1 MRCAYLQ
8 QLLPVMALGAQM
20 LSFASVLGG
29 GGGSSSSGSGGS
41 SSSDSSSFSFCS
53 SREVG
58 CSGHG
63 ECNASSACLCDP
75 GYDGERCDVWRAPVS
90 PSLLANVDWLNCT
103 HGRPAGNGSTVVQL
117 CTLDEKG
124 VCEAAGAPT
133 VPPPDWDGVCF
144 DKPTKPRSYGKSVCQ
159 PDIEGIATVVKGLSG
174 SFCAMPCITK
184 SQASCEGCPDDG
196 CQVKNATTG
205 QCVRCASSCKD
216 QPEFHSAPCDAREE
230 MVCPC
235 GGGTD
240 AAGQPLLARPQCVV
254 TDCGPYPNDLQ
265 RRPLCAL
272 TCDPDAA
279 VPPGRHKC
287 QPGATCERVPNASF
301 TPAGICTWPMDNTI
315 APYVPGVPSSSEP
328 KAQMEGWSWG
338 AAHGATGSNTCP
350 AIHVPRYSCV
360 ANSSTSK
367 AYCVPLGNSTH
378 YFTYPTMGAEGDPP
392 CGGHCSVLPPNAD
405 PPLMPPH
412 CHPAPTPPPPPPQ
425 LKFMCDTV
433 GHNCFPTPA
442 GNWSKEYSCTA
453 ACAKPTPPPPPP
465 PPPPLGSSPC
475 IRFVHALPVNHR
487 LDVIITQ
494 DQSQRQQQE
503 QQEQQEQRHDGDASA
518 SMISHSWNNYA
529 FANYSNWVN
538 VFKSGSGT
546 LTLFENIGGQ
556 RGSRVLLTKEIPLT
570 PGPLVV
576 AVKVA
581 LNQDPS
587 DPSKYWP
594 PNEPDQIETIAASY
608 PPTTGQA
615 SVRLFNLSPDTKA
628 AGMSSDGAGAVGE
641 TAFFFPF
648 IENNHF
654 AETGGTN
661 IRKTQKRGC
670 FP

>member
-1 MRCAYLQ
+1 MVL
-8 QLLPVMALGAQM
+8 VVQM
-20 LSFASVLGG
+20 LFFASV
-29 GGGSSSSGSGGS
+29 SGDCSR
-41 SSSDSSSFSFCS
+41 SSFCA

-58 CSGHG
+58 CSSHG
-63 ECNASSACLCDP
+63 ECHSTGTACLCDP
-75 GYDGERCDVWRAPVS
+75 GYEGERCDVWRAALSS
-90 PSLLANVDWLNCT
+90 PSLLTDVEWLNCT
-103 HGRPAGNGSTVVQL
+103 HGRPAGNRSAVVQL

-174 SFCAMPCITK
+174 SFCAMPCMTK

-196 CQVKNATTG
+196 CQVKNDTTG

-240 AAGQPLLARPQCVV
+240 AAGQPLLARPQCVA

-279 VPPGRHKC
+279 VPPGRHNC

-315 APYVPGVPSSSEP
+315 APYVPGVPSPSEP
-328 KAQMEGWSWG
+328 AVQKPGWSWS
-338 AAHGATGSNTCP
+338 AAHGAQGLNACP
-350 AIHVPRYSCV
+350 TIQVPRYSCV

-392 CGGHCSVLPPNAD
+392 CGGHCSALPPNAV

-412 CHPAPTPPPPPPQ
+412 CHPAPPPPPPPTTYRCSGSNGTCVIAPSGDGAFTN
-425 LKFMCDTV
+425 KTV
-433 GHNCFPTPA
+433 CEATCSA
-442 GNWSKEYSCTA
+442 
-453 ACAKPTPPPPPP
+453 
-465 PPPPLGSSPC
+465 PPPPLGTNPC
-475 IRFVHALPVNHR
+475 IRFGHALPVDH
-487 LDVIITQ
+487 LVDIVITQ
-494 DQSQRQQQE
+494 DPHVTHTWSGYKFGQFS
-503 QQEQQEQRHDGDASA
+503 D
-518 SMISHSWNNYA
+518 
-529 FANYSNWVN
+529 WVN
-538 VFKSGSGT
+538 VFTPGSGAC
-546 LTLFENIGGQ
+546 LCLFSACILPPSSYVGMIRHRTAGANSSWQ
-556 RGSRVLLTKEIPLT
+556 RGDYGRLRSLCILQLPAKCCRAQRTYLSVHRADASCWNALICIDTGTITVYESISGGGRGKQLYTKQIPLT

-576 AVKVA
+576 VLKVA
-581 LNQDPS
+581 S
-587 DPSKYWP
+587 DQNPVRNDQLSRHSKPAQSNITHSIGWP
-594 PNEPDQIETIAASY
+594 
-608 PPTTGQA
+608 
-615 SVRLFNLSPDTKA
+615 
-628 AGMSSDGAGAVGE
+628 
-641 TAFFFPF
+641 
-648 IENNHF
+648 
-654 AETGGTN
+654 
-661 IRKTQKRGC
+661 
-670 FP
+670 

>member
-1 MRCAYLQ
+1 MYLQ
-8 QLLPVMALGAQM
+8 QLLPLVLVAQM
-20 LSFASVLGG
+20 LSFASVLSDSSSSRG
-29 GGGSSSSGSGGS
+29 GGGSGSF
-41 SSSDSSSFSFCS
+41 DSSSFRFCS

-63 ECNASSACLCDP
+63 ECHSGSACVCDP
-75 GYDGERCDVWRAPVS
+75 GYEGEYCDVWRGPAS

-174 SFCAMPCITK
+174 SFCAMPCITR
-184 SQASCEGCPDDG
+184 SQASCEACPDDG

-240 AAGQPLLARPQCVV
+240 AAGHLLLAQPQCVV

-272 TCDPDAA
+272 TCDPDAT

-315 APYVPGVPSSSEP
+315 APYVPGFPSPSEP

-338 AAHGATGSNTCP
+338 AAHGATGSSSCP
-350 AIHVPRYSCV
+350 AVHVPRYSCV

-367 AYCVPLGNSTH
+367 AYCVPIGNSTH

-392 CGGHCSVLPPNAD
+392 CGGHCSVLPPNID

-412 CHPAPTPPPPPPQ
+412 CHAAPPVPTPPPPSPQ
-425 LKFMCDTV
+425 LKYLCDTI
-433 GHNCFPTPA
+433 GHNCFPTPV
-442 GNWSKEYSCTA
+442 GNWSNESSCTA
-453 ACAKPTPPPPPP
+453 ACAKPIPPS
-465 PPPPLGSSPC
+465 PPLGSSPC
-475 IRFVHALPVNHR
+475 IRFVHALPVSHHV
-487 LDVIITQ
+487 DITITQ
-494 DQSQRQQQE
+494 DQSQWRQPQQ
-503 QQEQQEQRHDGDASA
+503 HDGDESA
-518 SMISHSWNNYA
+518 PISHSWNNYA
-529 FANYSNWVN
+529 FSNDSNWVN

-546 LTLFENIGGQ
+546 LTLFENIGGR
-556 RGSRVLLTKEIPLT
+556 RGPRLLTKEIPLT

-576 AVKVA
+576 AIKVA

-628 AGMSSDGAGAVGE
+628 AGMSSDSAGAVG
-641 TAFFFPF
+641 T
-648 IENNHF
+648 NNLVVINF
-654 AETGGTN
+654 SFKRSFCQDRL
-661 IRKTQKRGC
+661 RKTQNGGC
-670 FP
+670 LP